1 MSISGQTREH
11 QPMVMSTNGA
21 EQYDDDGEWTRPT
34 LMLGNLMLAAF
45 VLFVPFIGL
54 LIYLYQS

>member
-11 QPMVMSTNGA
+11 HSMVMSSSRA
-21 EQYDDDGEWTRPT
+21 EQYDDDDEWTRPT

-54 LIYLYQS
+54 LVYLYQS